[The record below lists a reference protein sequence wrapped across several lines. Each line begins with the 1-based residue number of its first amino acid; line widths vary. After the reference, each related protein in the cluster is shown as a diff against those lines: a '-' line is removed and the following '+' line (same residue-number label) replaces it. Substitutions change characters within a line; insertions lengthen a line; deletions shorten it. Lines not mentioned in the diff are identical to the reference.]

1 MSKTKRNIYVATL
14 TILLLGCSIALSR
27 RFISR
32 TIVVPDQY
40 VKICDAIAEA
50 KPGDTVLV
58 RAGVYKEWVK
68 FKNGIKLIGE
78 GKGQTI
84 ISNDTTSEHVI
95 FVEDC
100 NEGIISGL
108 SIQHGGHLG
117 ALYLANSSIEVSDCT
132 ISQSSA
138 SGILITRG
146 GSPFIHD
153 CVVESN
159 LNHGIDVYGTRTKPV
174 IKNNLCNQNKVNGIF
189 FHLGAKGEA
198 EGNTCIQNSS
208 GIATNNLITNVSLTN
223 NRCISNKNWG
233 ICIWGGAVATIKENI
248 CEKNKKSG
256 IYVTGMDLI
265 AKLGKQTIATLQKN
279 TCRSNK
285 EYGIFFGPY
294 AQGTIEGNTCE
305 ENESS
310 GIRIV
315 EVDNP
320 VLVRDNTCR
329 ANYEDGICF
338 TSRAEVTAQN
348 NVCID
353 NDWRGIMFAYG
364 ASGRAEGNVCEGNAF
379 PGILVCE
386 SGTTATLRN
395 NVCRRNY
402 PSGIVFSNGA
412 AGKAQTN
419 ICEDNPW
426 SGIAVRG
433 KGSDPDIA
441 GNRCNN
447 NGVWGIIYW
456 AGAQP
461 VITDNNVT
469 LNNGKEGIKRRD

>member
-1 MSKTKRNIYVATL
+1 M
-14 TILLLGCSIALSR
+14 
-27 RFISR
+27 
-32 TIVVPDQY
+32 
-40 VKICDAIAEA
+40 KICDAIAEA

-58 RAGVYKEWVK
+58 RAGVYKERVK
-68 FKNGIKLIGE
+68 FKNGIKLVGE

-84 ISNDTTSEHVI
+84 ISNDAASERVI
-95 FVEDC
+95 SVEDC

-108 SIQHGGHLG
+108 SIQHG
-117 ALYLANSSIEVSDCT
+117 ALYLANSSIEVSDCAV
-132 ISQSSA
+132 SQSSA
-138 SGILITRG
+138 SGIFITRG
-146 GSPFIHD
+146 GSPVIHD

-159 LNHGIDVYGTRTKPV
+159 LNHGIDVYGTHTKPV
-174 IKNNLCNQNKVNGIF
+174 IKNNLCSQNKEHGIF
-189 FHLGAKGEA
+189 FHIGAQGEA
-198 EGNTCIQNSS
+198 EGNTCIQNRA
-208 GIATNNLITNVSLTN
+208 GIATNNLKTKVNLTN
-223 NRCISNKNWG
+223 NRCISNKDWG

-256 IYVTGMDLI
+256 IYVTGGDLI
-265 AKLGKQTIATLQKN
+265 ATLGKKSTATLHKN
-279 TCRSNK
+279 ICRSNK
-285 EYGIFFGPY
+285 EYGIVFEGN
-294 AQGTIEGNTCE
+294 AQGTVEGNTCE

-310 GIRIV
+310 GIRIAKL
-315 EVDNP
+315 DDT
-320 VLVRDNTCR
+320 VLVKDNTCR
-329 ANYEDGICF
+329 ANYKDGICF
-338 TSRAEVTAQN
+338 TSGAKATAQN

-364 ASGRAEGNVCEGNAF
+364 ASGRAEGNTCEGNGS
-379 PGILVCE
+379 PGILIFE

-402 PSGIVFSNGA
+402 PSGIEFSNCA
-412 AGKAQTN
+412 AGKAETN

-433 KGSDPDIA
+433 KGCDPDIA

-461 VITDNNVT
+461 VIADNNVT